1 MASSFPG
8 AIDNF
13 TDPLANSSLAS
24 PSHAGQHSDLNDA
37 VEKIETYMGLV
48 KVIPTSVSSAG
59 GTAATLSADGTVTI
73 GNGNTTVS
81 LNGCFSSLYSY
92 YVINAKMAFSTTT
105 NAIFRLR
112 SVGTDNATA
121 WYGSVSRTQANS
133 ASATITN
140 YNGNLSWV
148 VTDNQSSTT
157 YLNLTVYDPFAAST
171 TMTTMTGTG
180 VGTTSF
186 QYTGGSY
193 HGLSVSYDGFSLFPS
208 TGTHTGGT
216 IRVYGY
222 RN

>member
-59 GTAATLSADGTVTI
+59 GTAATLSANGTVSI
-73 GNGNTTVS
+73 GSGNTSVTV
-81 LNGCFSSLYSY
+81 NGAFSSLYTNYRVVVNVTSNTGGGTVLLQFGTATTEHYGTFY
-92 YVINAKMAFSTTT
+92 YDLSSGGDTGALRRSNQASFYICPNSIFQGRNTATFDVSNPFNTVVTSVTGTAYGNGYSCWFGGEQFSTTSFTSFTLT
-105 NAIFRLR
+105 NN
-112 SVGTDNATA
+112 VNA
-121 WYGSVSRTQANS
+121 
-133 ASATITN
+133 
-140 YNGNLSWV
+140 L
-148 VTDNQSSTT
+148 
-157 YLNLTVYDPFAAST
+157 
-171 TMTTMTGTG
+171 G
-180 VGTTSF
+180 VGS
-186 QYTGGSY
+186 
-193 HGLSVSYDGFSLFPS
+193 
-208 TGTHTGGT
+208 